1 MAKAN
6 PLFIDSTKM
15 VGESVGTQ
23 FELSRVALYEGEGL
37 FVLITTHQGTVT
49 RMPMI
54 LNDELNYQA
63 KVWLAHQKTFS
74 YQFVIEKDGTRIL
87 QSAPQKNRAKY
98 AILEKWEPVLA
109 DAHADPGTPPEISV
123 SEMQTNIP
131 ELSKSLASLIDKFGF

>member
-15 VGESVGTQ
+15 VGDSIGTQ
-23 FELSRVALYEGEGL
+23 FEVSKIALYEDEAL
-37 FVLITTHQGTVT
+37 FVLITNHLGTVT
-49 RMPMI
+49 RMPMV
-54 LNDELNYQA
+54 LNDELNYQT

-74 YQFVIEKDGTRIL
+74 YQFVIEKNGERFL
-87 QSAPQKNRAKY
+87 QSASQKNRAKY

-109 DAHADPGTPPEISV
+109 EEHADPGELPELSMDQ
-123 SEMQTNIP
+123 MQTNIP

>member
-15 VGESVGTQ
+15 VGDSIGTQ
-23 FELSRVALYEGEGL
+23 FEVSKIALYEGEGL
-37 FVLITTHQGTVT
+37 FVLITNHLGTVT
-49 RMPMI
+49 RMPMV
-54 LNDELNYQA
+54 LNEELNYQT
-63 KVWLAHQKTFS
+63 KVWLAHQKQFS
-74 YQFVIEKDGTRIL
+74 YQFVIEKDGQRVL

-109 DAHADPGTPPEISV
+109 EEQADPGEPCELSI

-131 ELSKSLASLIDKFGF
+131 ELSKSLAGLIDKFGF

>member
-15 VGESVGTQ
+15 IGDSIGTQ
-23 FELSRVALYEGEGL
+23 FEVSKIALYEGEGL
-37 FVLITTHQGTVT
+37 FVLITNHLGTVT
-49 RMPMI
+49 RMPMV
-54 LNDELNYQA
+54 LNEELNYQT
-63 KVWLAHQKTFS
+63 KVWLAHQKQFS
-74 YQFVIEKDGTRIL
+74 YQFVIEKDGQRIL

-109 DAHADPGTPPEISV
+109 EEHADPGEPCELSV

-131 ELSKSLASLIDKFGF
+131 ELSKSLAGLIDKFGF